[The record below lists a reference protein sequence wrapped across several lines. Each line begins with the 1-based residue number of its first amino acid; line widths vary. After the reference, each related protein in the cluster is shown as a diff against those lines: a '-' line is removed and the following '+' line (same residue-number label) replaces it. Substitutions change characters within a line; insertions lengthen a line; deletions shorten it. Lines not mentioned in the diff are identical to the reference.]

1 MKKNRWIRRALIA
14 LLVIC
19 IVAAFS
25 LNYYAKWRMQ
35 KEIERFSA
43 QNSEGLYS
51 LSVGSTSLNI
61 WSGVLN
67 ASDIVVTTDTAKWA
81 AHRQTW
87 PDSFPPIIQMSVQTL
102 DILHVK
108 VFRYLFSKKIDL
120 QAINIQGPVLHI
132 IRQRDTTQR
141 DSTAEN
147 PLTKLPDLI
156 SPIAKALKINEI
168 SINHAD
174 VTLHTIQDRDTAQQH
189 LTDVNLL
196 FSQVDVDTASAEI
209 TFCKDI
215 ALQLGHFETR
225 SSAGTHVISL
235 DSFYLSKNSR
245 KISFRQFSVA
255 PLQTEQE
262 FFRQQ
267 AFRKAYIA
275 FVCPEITLSGFDM
288 DSLLRHNYFSADTL
302 QVEQAK
308 LILTSN
314 KSLPLPY
321 RKILPNEAVR
331 KITGLF
337 NIKNIVM
344 KDCDIGVTTKEPE
357 ADFLVT
363 FNHTYVTANNLTND
377 STLMDDRRPFEL
389 WVESKFMNR
398 APIKMNMRFAL
409 LSPTL
414 QVDYTA
420 TIRNFPLAALNPV
433 ISHKNVMIETGYMQK
448 TDINSSVRNGVARGT
463 VKIHYKDLQV
473 KVLRE
478 DSREVRKFMTK
489 IAELF
494 VNEENMLD
502 GDPTTPF
509 KTGTIYHER
518 NRQEEFFV
526 FLWHALQTGLLPT
539 IVPAI
544 DKLKKK

>member
-1 MKKNRWIRRALIA
+1 MKKNPWIGRVLIA

-19 IVAAFS
+19 IAAAFS
-25 LNYYAKWRMQ
+25 LNYYAKWRIQ

-43 QNSEGLYS
+43 QNSEGVYC
-51 LSVGSTSLNI
+51 LSVGNTYLNV
-61 WSGVLN
+61 WNGVLK
-67 ASDIVVTTDTAKWA
+67 AADIVVTTDTAKWA
-81 AHRQTW
+81 AIRQTW
-87 PDSFPPIIQMSVQTL
+87 PDSFPPVIQMSVGSVE
-102 DILHVK
+102 ILHVNM
-108 VFRYLFSKKIDL
+108 FRYLFSKKIEMR
-120 QAINIQGPVLHI
+120 AINIQRPILKI
-132 IRQRDTTQR
+132 TRQRDTTQR
-141 DSTAEN
+141 DSVLLRTLAE
-147 PLTKLPDLI
+147 LPDLLAPV
-156 SPIAKALKINEI
+156 SKVLKINEM
-168 SINHAD
+168 SIAGAD
-174 VTLHTIQDRDTAQQH
+174 ITLHTWQERDTVQQY

-196 FSQVDVDTASAEI
+196 FSQIDIDKASAEV
-209 TFCKDI
+209 TYCKDI
-215 ALQLGHFETR
+215 AIQLGHFETR
-225 SSAGTHVISL
+225 SNTGTHVVSL

-245 KISFRQFSVA
+245 KISFRRFSVA

-267 AFRKAYIA
+267 PFRKAYIA
-275 FVCPEITLSGFDM
+275 FVCPEITLTGFDM
-288 DSLLRHNYFSADTL
+288 DSLLRLNYFSADTL
-302 QVEQAK
+302 QVDQAK

-314 KSLPLPY
+314 KLLPLPY

-337 NIKNIVM
+337 NIKNVVM
-344 KDCDIGVTTKEPE
+344 KDCDIGVTTKEPD

-377 STLMDDRRPFEL
+377 SMLMDEQHPFEL

-398 APIKMNMRFAL
+398 APIKMKMRVPL
-409 LSPTL
+409 LSPAL

-433 ISHKNVMIETGYMQK
+433 ISHKNLMIETGYVQK
-448 TDINSSVRNGVARGT
+448 TEINTSVRNGVARGT
-463 VKIHYKDLQV
+463 VKIHYKDLRV

-478 DSREVRKFMTK
+478 DSRKVRRLMTK

-502 GDPTTPF
+502 GDPDTPF
-509 KTGTIYHER
+509 KTGTIYHVR

-539 IVPAI
+539 IVPAY
-544 DKLKKK
+544 DKLKK

>member
-1 MKKNRWIRRALIA
+1 MKKNPWIGRVLIA

-19 IVAAFS
+19 IAAAFS
-25 LNYYAKWRMQ
+25 LNYYAKWRIQ

-43 QNSEGLYS
+43 QNSKGVYS
-51 LSVGSTSLNI
+51 LSVGNTYLNV
-61 WSGVLN
+61 WNGVLK
-67 ASDIVVTTDTAKWA
+67 AADIVVTTDTAKWA
-81 AHRQTW
+81 AIRQTW
-87 PDSFPPIIQMSVQTL
+87 PDSFLPVIQMSVGSVE
-102 DILHVK
+102 ILHVNIL
-108 VFRYLFSKKIDL
+108 RYLFAKKIEMR
-120 QAINIQGPVLHI
+120 AINIQRPILKI
-132 IRQRDTTQR
+132 TRQRDTTQR
-141 DSTAEN
+141 DSVLLRTLAE
-147 PLTKLPDLI
+147 LPDLLAPV
-156 SPIAKALKINEI
+156 SKALKINEI
-168 SINHAD
+168 SVNHAD
-174 VTLHTIQDRDTAQQH
+174 ITLHTWQERDTVQQY

-196 FSQVDVDTASAEI
+196 FSQIDIDKASAEV
-209 TFCKDI
+209 TYCKDI
-215 ALQLGHFETR
+215 AIQLGHFETR
-225 SSAGTHVISL
+225 SNEGTHLVSL

-245 KISFRQFSVA
+245 KISLRRFSVA

-267 AFRKAYIA
+267 PFRKAYIA
-275 FVCPEITLSGFDM
+275 FICPEMTLTGFDM

-302 QVEQAK
+302 QVDQAK

-314 KSLPLPY
+314 KLLPLPY

-337 NIKNIVM
+337 NIKNVVM
-344 KDCDIGVTTKEPE
+344 KDCDIGVTTKEPD

-377 STLMDDRRPFEL
+377 SMLMDEQRPFDL

-398 APIKMNMRFAL
+398 APIKMNMRIPL
-409 LSPTL
+409 LSPAL

-433 ISHKNVMIETGYMQK
+433 ISHKNLMIETGYVQK
-448 TDINSSVRNGVARGT
+448 TEINTSVRNGVARGT
-463 VKIHYKDLQV
+463 VKIHYKDLKV

-478 DSREVRKFMTK
+478 DSRKVRRLMTK

-502 GDPTTPF
+502 GDPETPF
-509 KTGTIYHER
+509 KTGTIYHVR

-539 IVPAI
+539 IVPAY
-544 DKLKKK
+544 DKLKK

>member
-1 MKKNRWIRRALIA
+1 MKKNPWIGRVLIA

-19 IVAAFS
+19 IAAAFS
-25 LNYYAKWRMQ
+25 LNYYAKWRIQ

-43 QNSEGLYS
+43 QNSKGVYS
-51 LSVGSTSLNI
+51 LSVGNTYLNV
-61 WSGVLN
+61 WNGVLK
-67 ASDIVVTTDTAKWA
+67 AADIVVTTDTAKWA
-81 AHRQTW
+81 AIRQTW
-87 PDSFPPIIQMSVQTL
+87 PDSFPPVIQMSVGSVE
-102 DILHVK
+102 ILHVNM
-108 VFRYLFSKKIDL
+108 FRYLFSKKIEMR
-120 QAINIQGPVLHI
+120 AINFQRPILKI
-132 IRQRDTTQR
+132 TRQRDTTQR
-141 DSTAEN
+141 DSVLLRTLAE
-147 PLTKLPDLI
+147 LPDLLAPV
-156 SPIAKALKINEI
+156 SKALKINEI
-168 SINHAD
+168 SVNHAD
-174 VTLHTIQDRDTAQQH
+174 ITLHTWQERDTVQQY

-196 FSQVDVDTASAEI
+196 FSQIDIDKASAEV
-209 TFCKDI
+209 TYCKDI
-215 ALQLGHFETR
+215 AIQLGHFETR
-225 SSAGTHVISL
+225 SNEGTHLVSL

-245 KISFRQFSVA
+245 KISLRRFSVA

-267 AFRKAYIA
+267 PFRKAYIA
-275 FVCPEITLSGFDM
+275 FICPEMTLTGFDM
-288 DSLLRHNYFSADTL
+288 DRLLRHNYFSADTL
-302 QVEQAK
+302 QVDQAK

-314 KSLPLPY
+314 KLLPLPY

-337 NIKNIVM
+337 NIKNVVM
-344 KDCDIGVTTKEPE
+344 KDCDIGVTTKEPD

-377 STLMDDRRPFEL
+377 SMLMDEQRPFDL

-398 APIKMNMRFAL
+398 APIKMNMRIPL
-409 LSPTL
+409 LSPAL

-433 ISHKNVMIETGYMQK
+433 ISHKNLMIETGYVQK
-448 TDINSSVRNGVARGT
+448 TEINTSVRNGVARGT
-463 VKIHYKDLQV
+463 VKIHYKDLKV

-478 DSREVRKFMTK
+478 DSRKVRRLMTK

-502 GDPTTPF
+502 GDPETPF
-509 KTGTIYHER
+509 KTGTIYHVR

-539 IVPAI
+539 IVPAY
-544 DKLKKK
+544 DKLKK

>member
-1 MKKNRWIRRALIA
+1 MKKNPWIGRVLIA
-14 LLVIC
+14 LLIIC
-19 IVAAFS
+19 IAAAFS
-25 LNYYAKWRMQ
+25 LNYYAKWRIQ

-43 QNSEGLYS
+43 QNSKGVYS
-51 LSVGSTSLNI
+51 LSVGNTYLNV
-61 WSGVLN
+61 WNGVLK
-67 ASDIVVTTDTAKWA
+67 AADIVVTTDTAKWA
-81 AHRQTW
+81 AIRQTW
-87 PDSFPPIIQMSVQTL
+87 PDSFPPVIQMSVGSVE
-102 DILHVK
+102 ILHVNM
-108 VFRYLFSKKIDL
+108 FRYLFSKKIEIR
-120 QAINIQGPVLHI
+120 AINFQRPILKI
-132 IRQRDTTQR
+132 TRQRDTTQR
-141 DSTAEN
+141 DSVLLRTLAE
-147 PLTKLPDLI
+147 LPDLLAPV
-156 SPIAKALKINEI
+156 SKALKINEI
-168 SINHAD
+168 SVNHAD
-174 VTLHTIQDRDTAQQH
+174 ITLHTWQERDTVQQY

-196 FSQVDVDTASAEI
+196 FSQIDIDKASAEV
-209 TFCKDI
+209 TYCKDI
-215 ALQLGHFETR
+215 AIQLGHFETR
-225 SSAGTHVISL
+225 SNEGTHLVSL

-245 KISFRQFSVA
+245 KISLRRFSVA

-267 AFRKAYIA
+267 PFRKAYIA
-275 FVCPEITLSGFDM
+275 FICPEMTLTGFDM

-302 QVEQAK
+302 QVDQAK

-314 KSLPLPY
+314 KLLPLPY

-337 NIKNIVM
+337 NIKNVVM
-344 KDCDIGVTTKEPE
+344 KDCDIGVTTKEPD

-377 STLMDDRRPFEL
+377 SMLMDEQRPFDL

-398 APIKMNMRFAL
+398 APIKMNMRIPL
-409 LSPTL
+409 LSHAL

-433 ISHKNVMIETGYMQK
+433 ISHKNLMIETGYVQK
-448 TDINSSVRNGVARGT
+448 TEINTSVRNGVARGT
-463 VKIHYKDLQV
+463 VKIHYKDLKV

-478 DSREVRKFMTK
+478 DSRKVRRLMTK

-502 GDPTTPF
+502 GDPETPF
-509 KTGTIYHER
+509 KTGTIYHVR

-539 IVPAI
+539 IVPAY
-544 DKLKKK
+544 DKLKK

>member
-1 MKKNRWIRRALIA
+1 MKKNPWIGRVLIA
-14 LLVIC
+14 LLIIC
-19 IVAAFS
+19 IAAAFS
-25 LNYYAKWRMQ
+25 LNYYAKWRIQ

-43 QNSEGLYS
+43 QNSKGVYS
-51 LSVGSTSLNI
+51 LSVGNTYLNV
-61 WSGVLN
+61 WNGVLK
-67 ASDIVVTTDTAKWA
+67 AADIVVTTDTAKWA
-81 AHRQTW
+81 AIRQTW
-87 PDSFPPIIQMSVQTL
+87 PDSFPPVIQMSVGSVE
-102 DILHVK
+102 ILHVNM
-108 VFRYLFSKKIDL
+108 FRYLFSKKIEIR
-120 QAINIQGPVLHI
+120 AINFQRPILKI
-132 IRQRDTTQR
+132 TRQRDTTQR
-141 DSTAEN
+141 DSVLLRTLAE
-147 PLTKLPDLI
+147 LPDLLAPV
-156 SPIAKALKINEI
+156 SKALKINEI
-168 SINHAD
+168 SVNHAD
-174 VTLHTIQDRDTAQQH
+174 ITLHTWQERDTVQQY

-196 FSQVDVDTASAEI
+196 FSQIDIDKASAEV
-209 TFCKDI
+209 TYCKDI
-215 ALQLGHFETR
+215 AIQLGHFETR
-225 SSAGTHVISL
+225 SNEGTHLVSL

-245 KISFRQFSVA
+245 KISLRRFSVA

-267 AFRKAYIA
+267 PFRKAYIA
-275 FVCPEITLSGFDM
+275 FICPEMTLTGFDM
-288 DSLLRHNYFSADTL
+288 DRLLRHNYFSADTL
-302 QVEQAK
+302 QVDQAK

-314 KSLPLPY
+314 KLLPLPY

-337 NIKNIVM
+337 NIKNVVM
-344 KDCDIGVTTKEPE
+344 KDCDIGVTTKEPD

-377 STLMDDRRPFEL
+377 SMLMDEQRPFDL

-398 APIKMNMRFAL
+398 APIKMNMRIPL
-409 LSPTL
+409 LSPAL

-433 ISHKNVMIETGYMQK
+433 ISHKNLMIETGYVQK
-448 TDINSSVRNGVARGT
+448 TEINTSVRNGVARGT
-463 VKIHYKDLQV
+463 VKIHYKDLKV

-478 DSREVRKFMTK
+478 DSRKVRRLMTK

-502 GDPTTPF
+502 GDPETPF
-509 KTGTIYHER
+509 KTGTIYHVR

-539 IVPAI
+539 IVPAY
-544 DKLKKK
+544 DKLKK

>member
-1 MKKNRWIRRALIA
+1 MKKNRWIRRVLIA
-14 LLVIC
+14 LLGIC
-19 IVAAFS
+19 IISAFS
-25 LNYYAKWRMQ
+25 LNYYAKWRIQ
-35 KEIERFSA
+35 KEIERFSV

-51 LSVGSTSLNI
+51 LSVGNTYLNI
-61 WSGVLN
+61 WSGVLK
-67 ASDIVVTTDTAKWA
+67 ASDIAITTDTAKWA
-81 AHRQTW
+81 ALRHTW
-87 PDSFPPIIQMSVQTL
+87 PDSFPPIVQMSVQTV
-102 DILHVK
+102 DILDVK
-108 VFRYLFSKKIDL
+108 VLRYMFSQKIDL
-120 QAINIQGPVLHI
+120 RAINMQRPILHI

-141 DSTAEN
+141 DSVAKH

-174 VTLHTIQDRDTAQQH
+174 VKLYTIQDRDTAQQH

-215 ALQLGHFETR
+215 ALQLGQLETR
-225 SSAGTHVISL
+225 SSSGTHVVSL

-262 FFRQQ
+262 FFRRQP
-267 AFRKAYIA
+267 FRKAYIA
-275 FVCPEITLSGFDM
+275 FICPEMTLTGFDM

-302 QVEQAK
+302 QVVQAK

-321 RKILPNEAVR
+321 RKILPNEAVK

-357 ADFLVT
+357 ADFLIT

-398 APIKMNMRFAL
+398 SPIKMNMRFAL

-420 TIRNFPLAALNPV
+420 IIRNFPLAALNPV

-448 TDINSSVRNGVARGT
+448 TEINSSVRNGVARGT
-463 VKIHYKDLQV
+463 VKMHYKDLQV
-473 KVLRE
+473 KVMRE
-478 DSREVRKFMTK
+478 DNRKARRLLTK
-489 IAELF
+489 LADLF
-494 VNEENMLD
+494 VKEDNMLD
-502 GDPTTPF
+502 NDASTPF
-509 KTGTIYHER
+509 KTGTIYHVR

-526 FLWHALQTGLLPT
+526 FLWHALQTGMIPT
-539 IVPAI
+539 IIPAY
-544 DKLKKK
+544 DKLKKN

>member
-1 MKKNRWIRRALIA
+1 MKKNPWIGRVLIA
-14 LLVIC
+14 LLIIC
-19 IVAAFS
+19 IAAAFS
-25 LNYYAKWRMQ
+25 LNYYAKWRIQ

-43 QNSEGLYS
+43 QNSKGVYS
-51 LSVGSTSLNI
+51 LSVGNTYLNV
-61 WSGVLN
+61 WNGVLK
-67 ASDIVVTTDTAKWA
+67 AADIVVTTDTAKWA
-81 AHRQTW
+81 AIRQTW
-87 PDSFPPIIQMSVQTL
+87 PDSFPPVIQMSVGSVE
-102 DILHVK
+102 ILHVNM
-108 VFRYLFSKKIDL
+108 FRYLFSKKIEIR
-120 QAINIQGPVLHI
+120 AINFQRPILKI
-132 IRQRDTTQR
+132 TRQRDTTQR
-141 DSTAEN
+141 DSVLLRTLAE
-147 PLTKLPDLI
+147 LPDLLAPV
-156 SPIAKALKINEI
+156 SKALKINEI
-168 SINHAD
+168 SVSHAD
-174 VTLHTIQDRDTAQQH
+174 ITLHTWQERDTVQQY

-196 FSQVDVDTASAEI
+196 FSQIDIDKASAEV
-209 TFCKDI
+209 TYCKDI
-215 ALQLGHFETR
+215 AIQLGHFETR
-225 SSAGTHVISL
+225 SNEGTHLVSL

-245 KISFRQFSVA
+245 KISLRRFSVA

-267 AFRKAYIA
+267 PFRKAYIA
-275 FVCPEITLSGFDM
+275 FICPEMTLTGFDM

-302 QVEQAK
+302 QVDQAK

-314 KSLPLPY
+314 KLLPLPY

-337 NIKNIVM
+337 NIKNVVM
-344 KDCDIGVTTKEPE
+344 KDCDIGVTTKEPD

-377 STLMDDRRPFEL
+377 SMLMDEQRPFDL

-398 APIKMNMRFAL
+398 APIKMNMRIPL
-409 LSPTL
+409 LSPAL

-433 ISHKNVMIETGYMQK
+433 ISHKNLMIETGYVQK
-448 TDINSSVRNGVARGT
+448 TEINTSVRNGVARGT
-463 VKIHYKDLQV
+463 VKIHYKDLKV

-478 DSREVRKFMTK
+478 DSRKVRRLMTK

-502 GDPTTPF
+502 GDPETPF
-509 KTGTIYHER
+509 KTGTIYHVR

-539 IVPAI
+539 IVPAY
-544 DKLKKK
+544 DKLKK

>member
-1 MKKNRWIRRALIA
+1 MKKNPWIGRVLIA

-19 IVAAFS
+19 IAAAFS
-25 LNYYAKWRMQ
+25 LNYYAKWRIQ

-43 QNSEGLYS
+43 QNSKGVYF
-51 LSVGSTSLNI
+51 LSVGNTYLNV
-61 WSGVLN
+61 WNGVLK
-67 ASDIVVTTDTAKWA
+67 AADIVVTTDTAKWA
-81 AHRQTW
+81 AIRQTW
-87 PDSFPPIIQMSVQTL
+87 PDSFPPVIQMSVGSVE
-102 DILHVK
+102 ILHVNM
-108 VFRYLFSKKIDL
+108 FRYLFSKKIEMR
-120 QAINIQGPVLHI
+120 AINIQRPILKI
-132 IRQRDTTQR
+132 TRQRDTTQR
-141 DSTAEN
+141 DSVLLRTLAE
-147 PLTKLPDLI
+147 LPDLLAPV
-156 SPIAKALKINEI
+156 SKALKINEI
-168 SINHAD
+168 SVNHAD
-174 VTLHTIQDRDTAQQH
+174 ITLHIWQERDTVQQY

-196 FSQVDVDTASAEI
+196 FSQIDIDKASAEV
-209 TFCKDI
+209 TYCKDI
-215 ALQLGHFETR
+215 AIQLGHFETR
-225 SSAGTHVISL
+225 SNEGTHLVSL

-245 KISFRQFSVA
+245 KISLRRFSVA

-267 AFRKAYIA
+267 PFRKAYIA
-275 FVCPEITLSGFDM
+275 FICPEMTLTGFDM

-302 QVEQAK
+302 QVDQAK

-314 KSLPLPY
+314 KLLPLPY

-337 NIKNIVM
+337 NIKNVVM
-344 KDCDIGVTTKEPE
+344 KDCDIGVTTKEPD

-377 STLMDDRRPFEL
+377 SMLMDEQRPFDL

-398 APIKMNMRFAL
+398 APIKMNMRIPL
-409 LSPTL
+409 LSPAL

-433 ISHKNVMIETGYMQK
+433 ISHKNLMIETGYVQK
-448 TDINSSVRNGVARGT
+448 TEINTSVRNGVARGT
-463 VKIHYKDLQV
+463 VKIHYKDLKV

-478 DSREVRKFMTK
+478 DSRKVRRLMTK

-502 GDPTTPF
+502 GDPETPF
-509 KTGTIYHER
+509 KTGTIYHVR

-539 IVPAI
+539 IVPAY
-544 DKLKKK
+544 DKLKK

>member
-1 MKKNRWIRRALIA
+1 MKKNPWIGRVLIA

-19 IVAAFS
+19 IAAAFS
-25 LNYYAKWRMQ
+25 LNYYAKWRIQ

-43 QNSEGLYS
+43 QNSKGVYF
-51 LSVGSTSLNI
+51 LSVGNTYLNV
-61 WSGVLN
+61 WNGVLK
-67 ASDIVVTTDTAKWA
+67 AADIVVTTDTAKWA
-81 AHRQTW
+81 AIRQTW
-87 PDSFPPIIQMSVQTL
+87 PDSFPPVIQMSVGSVE
-102 DILHVK
+102 ILHVNM
-108 VFRYLFSKKIDL
+108 FRYLFSKKIEMR
-120 QAINIQGPVLHI
+120 AINIQRPILKI
-132 IRQRDTTQR
+132 TRQRDTTQR
-141 DSTAEN
+141 DSVLLRTLAE
-147 PLTKLPDLI
+147 LPDLLAPV
-156 SPIAKALKINEI
+156 SKALKINEI
-168 SINHAD
+168 SVSHAD
-174 VTLHTIQDRDTAQQH
+174 ITLHTWQERDTVQQY

-196 FSQVDVDTASAEI
+196 FSQIDIDKASAEV
-209 TFCKDI
+209 TYCKDI
-215 ALQLGHFETR
+215 AIQLGHFETR
-225 SSAGTHVISL
+225 SNEGTHLVSL

-245 KISFRQFSVA
+245 KISLRRFSVA

-267 AFRKAYIA
+267 PFRKAYIA
-275 FVCPEITLSGFDM
+275 FICPEMTLTGFDM

-302 QVEQAK
+302 QVDQAK

-314 KSLPLPY
+314 KLLPLPY

-337 NIKNIVM
+337 NIKNVVM
-344 KDCDIGVTTKEPE
+344 KDCDIGVTTKEPD

-377 STLMDDRRPFEL
+377 SMLMDEQRPFDL

-398 APIKMNMRFAL
+398 APIKMNMRIPL
-409 LSPTL
+409 LSPAL

-433 ISHKNVMIETGYMQK
+433 ISHKNLMIETGYVQK
-448 TDINSSVRNGVARGT
+448 TEINTSVRNGVARGT
-463 VKIHYKDLQV
+463 VKIHYKDLKV

-478 DSREVRKFMTK
+478 DSRKVRRLMTK

-502 GDPTTPF
+502 GDPETPF
-509 KTGTIYHER
+509 KTGTIYHVR

-539 IVPAI
+539 IVPAY
-544 DKLKKK
+544 DKLKK

>member
-1 MKKNRWIRRALIA
+1 MKKNPWIGRVLIA

-19 IVAAFS
+19 IAAAFS
-25 LNYYAKWRMQ
+25 LNYYAKWRIQ

-43 QNSEGLYS
+43 QNSKGVYS
-51 LSVGSTSLNI
+51 LSVGNTYLNV
-61 WSGVLN
+61 WNGVLK
-67 ASDIVVTTDTAKWA
+67 AADIVVTTDTAKWA
-81 AHRQTW
+81 AIRQTW
-87 PDSFPPIIQMSVQTL
+87 PDSFPPVIQMSVGSVE
-102 DILHVK
+102 ILHVNIL
-108 VFRYLFSKKIDL
+108 RYLFSKKIEMR
-120 QAINIQGPVLHI
+120 AINFQRPILKI
-132 IRQRDTTQR
+132 TRQRDTTQR
-141 DSTAEN
+141 DSVLLRTLAE
-147 PLTKLPDLI
+147 LPDLLAPV
-156 SPIAKALKINEI
+156 SKALKINEI
-168 SINHAD
+168 SVNHAD
-174 VTLHTIQDRDTAQQH
+174 ITLHTWQERDTVQQY

-196 FSQVDVDTASAEI
+196 FSQIDIDKASAEV
-209 TFCKDI
+209 TYCKDI
-215 ALQLGHFETR
+215 AIQLGHFETR
-225 SSAGTHVISL
+225 SNEGTHLVSL

-245 KISFRQFSVA
+245 KISLRRFSVA

-267 AFRKAYIA
+267 PFRKAYIA
-275 FVCPEITLSGFDM
+275 FICPEMTLTGFDM

-302 QVEQAK
+302 QVDQAK

-314 KSLPLPY
+314 KLLPLPY

-337 NIKNIVM
+337 NIKNVVM
-344 KDCDIGVTTKEPE
+344 KDCDIGVTTKEPD

-377 STLMDDRRPFEL
+377 SMLMDEQRPFDL

-398 APIKMNMRFAL
+398 APIKMNMRIPL
-409 LSPTL
+409 LSPAL

-433 ISHKNVMIETGYMQK
+433 ISHKNLMIETGYVQK
-448 TDINSSVRNGVARGT
+448 TEINTSVRNGVARGT
-463 VKIHYKDLQV
+463 VKIHYKDLKV

-478 DSREVRKFMTK
+478 DSRKVRRLMTK

-502 GDPTTPF
+502 GDPETPF
-509 KTGTIYHER
+509 KTGTIYHVR

-539 IVPAI
+539 IVPAY
-544 DKLKKK
+544 DKLKK

>member
-1 MKKNRWIRRALIA
+1 MKKNPWIGRVLIA

-19 IVAAFS
+19 IAAAFS
-25 LNYYAKWRMQ
+25 INYYAKWRIQ

-43 QNSEGLYS
+43 QNSKGVYS
-51 LSVGSTSLNI
+51 LSVGNTYLNV
-61 WSGVLN
+61 WNGVLK
-67 ASDIVVTTDTAKWA
+67 AADIVVTTDTAKWA
-81 AHRQTW
+81 AIRQTW
-87 PDSFPPIIQMSVQTL
+87 PDSFPPVIQMSVGSVE
-102 DILHVK
+102 ILHVN
-108 VFRYLFSKKIDL
+108 VLRYLFSKKIGMR
-120 QAINIQGPVLHI
+120 AINIQRPILKI

-141 DSTAEN
+141 DSVLLRTLAE
-147 PLTKLPDLI
+147 LPDLLAPV
-156 SPIAKALKINEI
+156 SKVLKINEI
-168 SINHAD
+168 SVDHAD
-174 VTLHTIQDRDTAQQH
+174 ITLHTWQARDTVQQY

-196 FSQVDVDTASAEI
+196 FSQIDIDKASAEV
-209 TFCKDI
+209 TYCKDI
-215 ALQLGHFETR
+215 TIQLGHFETR
-225 SSAGTHVISL
+225 SNEGTHLVSL

-267 AFRKAYIA
+267 PFRKAYIA
-275 FVCPEITLSGFDM
+275 FICPEITLTGFDM

-302 QVEQAK
+302 QVNQAK

-314 KSLPLPY
+314 KLLPLPY

-337 NIKNIVM
+337 NIKNVVM
-344 KDCDIGVTTKEPE
+344 KDCDIGVTTKEPD

-377 STLMDDRRPFEL
+377 SMLMDEQRPFEL

-398 APIKMNMRFAL
+398 APIKMNMRVPL
-409 LSPTL
+409 LSPAL

-420 TIRNFPLAALNPV
+420 IIRNFPLAALNPV
-433 ISHKNVMIETGYMQK
+433 ISHKNLMIETGYVQK
-448 TDINSSVRNGVARGT
+448 TEINTSVRNGVARGT
-463 VKIHYKDLQV
+463 VKIHYKDLKV
-473 KVLRE
+473 KVLKE
-478 DSREVRKFMTK
+478 DSRKVRRLMTK

-502 GDPTTPF
+502 GDPDTPF
-509 KTGTIYHER
+509 KTGTIYHVR

-539 IVPAI
+539 IVPAY
-544 DKLKKK
+544 DRLKN